1 MRRSMFALAAAA
13 AVVPV
18 AAALAAAPAHNGQIA
33 FRRFFDAGHRS
44 GAIFLINPDGT
55 GEHQITHPPKG
66 AIDAQFGPPSFA
78 PDGSRLV
85 FTRSDRTG
93 DSLWTVDADG
103 SGERRLTPKP
113 RFAHPHGRQ
122 ANQQNANG
130 VYSPDGRRI
139 AFGRAG
145 PPLRGHNLDAS
156 LDTMAAD
163 GTHVRRLVDLGYH
176 GDVGRIAWAPDGA
189 RIAFE
194 AVRYGR
200 KPLRA
205 LFVVAARGG
214 RPQRISSWRLAE
226 LNTLDWSPDGS
237 RLLISLLPP
246 NSSFGGDY
254 STIRPDGGGLR
265 RLTHFGRKA
274 PTGAARWSPDG
285 TSIVFANEGVGGNDD
300 IYVMRADGSG
310 VTPVTRTPTWESA
323 PAWGRA
329 R

>member
-1 MRRSMFALAAAA
+1 MRRGLFALTAVAAAA
-13 AVVPV
+13 CV
-18 AAALAAAPAHNGQIA
+18 ATALAAAPGRNGQIA
-33 FRRFFDAGHRS
+33 FRRFFDAGHRR
-44 GAIFLINPDGT
+44 GAIFLISPEGA
-55 GEHQITHPPKG
+55 GERQITHPPAG

-78 PDGSRLV
+78 PDGSKLV
-85 FTRSDRTG
+85 FTRSDRAG
-93 DSLWTVDADG
+93 DSLWTVAADG
-103 SGERRLTPKP
+103 SDERRITPAP
-113 RFAHPHGRQ
+113 RFARPHGHQ
-122 ANQQNANG
+122 ANQQSSGG

-139 AFGRAG
+139 AFGRAD
-145 PPLRGHNLDAS
+145 PPVRNHNLDAS

-163 GTHVRRLVDLGYH
+163 GTHVRRLVHLGYH

-189 RIAFE
+189 RIAYE

-200 KPLRA
+200 EPLRA

-214 RPQRISSWRLAE
+214 RPHRISPWRQAE

-254 STIRPDGGGLR
+254 STIRPDGGGLH

-285 TSIVFANEGVGGNDD
+285 QSIVFANAGVGGNDD
-300 IYVMRADGSG
+300 IYVMRADGSH
-310 VTPVTRTPTWESA
+310 VTAVTHTAAWESA
-323 PAWGRA
+323 PAWGA
-329 R
+329 AP

>member
-1 MRRSMFALAAAA
+1 MPSS
-13 AVVPV
+13 
-18 AAALAAAPAHNGQIA
+18 APRASRPTA
-33 FRRFFDAGHRS
+33 R
-44 GAIFLINPDGT
+44 
-55 GEHQITHPPKG
+55 
-66 AIDAQFGPPSFA
+66 
-78 PDGSRLV
+78 GSSS
-85 FTRSDRTG
+85 TRSDRTG
-93 DSLWTVDADG
+93 DSLWTVAADG

-113 RFAHPHGRQ
+113 RFAHPRGRQ
-122 ANQQNANG
+122 ANQRSSNA

-139 AFGRAG
+139 AFGRAA

-254 STIRPDGGGLR
+254 STIRPDGTGLHQ
-265 RLTHFGRKA
+265 LTHFGRKA

-285 TSIVFANEGVGGNDD
+285 TSIVFANKGVGGNDD
-300 IYVMRADGSG
+300 IYVMRADGTG
-310 VTPVTRTPTWESA
+310 IAPVTNTPSWESA

>member
-1 MRRSMFALAAAA
+1 MFALAAAA

-93 DSLWTVDADG
+93 DSLWTADADG
-103 SGERRLTPKP
+103 GGERRLTPKP

-122 ANQQNANG
+122 ANQQSSGG

-214 RPQRISSWRLAE
+214 RPHRISSWRLAE

-285 TSIVFANEGVGGNDD
+285 TSIVFANKGVGGNDD
-300 IYVMRADGSG
+300 IYVMRADGTG
-310 VTPVTRTPTWESA
+310 ITPVTNTPSWESA
-323 PAWGRA
+323 PAWGAA